1 MSKSTINVG
10 VIGCGNISIVYL
22 TNLTQHYQN
31 VNVVACADLLSEKA
45 SQAAQTYG
53 VPKNCTVE
61 ELLADPEVELIVNL
75 TLPAVHCQV
84 NRQALEAGKHVYC
97 EKPLALSLEDA
108 DGLVKLAESRGLLLA
123 SAPDTILGAGLMTCR
138 NLLDSGAVGK
148 VTTFTAN
155 VVNHGSEL
163 WHPSP
168 KFLYQKGAGPVLDV
182 GPYYVSAL
190 VSLLGP
196 IKQIFCTARTPEPIR
211 NIQGEAFPV
220 EVSTTYSSVVEFC
233 NGAVG
238 NINASFDAWRS
249 QLPCIEIHGTK
260 ASLYAP
266 DPNMFKG
273 PVGFYDGKALEAR
286 ITGCNGTFTDKL
298 NLLYG
303 PESDKFL
310 REEPLHYPTDLSEQ
324 ANMRGM
330 GVSDMADALLRGRQ
344 PRLTASFARHI
355 VEALCAFQIS
365 SDRNEPYVMTTTCDR
380 PNPMTTGLP
389 LWTVG

>member
-1 MSKSTINVG
+1 MNEKKVNTG

-31 VNVVACADLLSEKA
+31 VRVVACADLFPEKA
-45 SQAAQTYG
+45 AQAAETYG
-53 VPKNCTVE
+53 VGRSCTVE
-61 ELLADPEVELIVNL
+61 ELLADPEIELVVNL
-75 TLPAVHCQV
+75 TLPAAHYEV
-84 NRQALEAGKHVYC
+84 NKQILEAGKHVYC

-108 DGLVKLAESRGLLLA
+108 DELVRLAEAKGLMLA

-138 NLLDSGAVGK
+138 KLLDSGAVGRI
-148 VTTFTAN
+148 TTFTAN

-168 KFLYQKGAGPVLDV
+168 RFLYQKGAGPVLYV

-196 IKQIFCTARTPEPIR
+196 IKQLFCFARTPEPLR
-211 NIQGEAFPV
+211 DIQGEPFQV
-220 EVSTTYSSVVEFC
+220 EVPTSYSAVVEFQ

-260 ASLYAP
+260 VSLYAP

-273 PVGFYDGKALEAR
+273 PVMFYDGKALEAH
-286 ITGCNGTFTDKL
+286 INGIKGPFTEKL
-298 NLLYG
+298 TALYG
-303 PESDKFL
+303 PQSRQFL
-310 REEPLHYPTDLSEQ
+310 REEPLLYPTDLSDE

-330 GVSDMADALLRGRQ
+330 GVSDMASALLHGRK
-344 PRLTASFARHI
+344 PRLTGSFARHI
-355 VEALCAFQIS
+355 VEVLCAFQIS
-365 SDRNEPYVMTTTCDR
+365 SDQNRPYVMKTTCAR
-380 PNPMTTGLP
+380 PEPMETGLP

>member
-1 MSKSTINVG
+1 MSEKKVNIG

-31 VNVVACADLLSEKA
+31 VNVAACADLFPEKA
-45 SQAAQTYG
+45 AQAAQTYG
-53 VPKNCTVE
+53 VKKSCTVE
-61 ELLADPEVELIVNL
+61 ELLADPEIELVVNL
-75 TLPAVHCQV
+75 TLPAVHYKV
-84 NRQALEAGKHVYC
+84 NKQILEAGKHVYC

-108 DGLVKLAESRGLLLA
+108 DELVKLAEAKGLMLA

-138 NLLDSGAVGK
+138 RLLDSGAVGK

-155 VVNHGSEL
+155 IVNHGSEL

-196 IKQIFCTARTPEPIR
+196 IKQLFCSARLPEPLR
-211 NIQGEAFPV
+211 EIQGEMFPV
-220 EVSTTYSSVVEFC
+220 EVPTSYSAVVEFQ

-249 QLPCIEIHGTK
+249 QLPCIELHGTN

-273 PVGFYDGKALEAR
+273 PVMFYDGKALEKH
-286 ITGCNGTFTDKL
+286 IKGIDGPFTEKL
-298 NLLYG
+298 NALYG
-303 PESDKFL
+303 PVADQFL
-310 REEPLHYPTDLSEQ
+310 REEPLMYPTDMADE

-330 GVSDMADALLRGRQ
+330 GVSDMANALIYRRK
-344 PRLTASFARHI
+344 PRLSASFARHI

-365 SDRNEPYVMTTTCDR
+365 SDENRPYVMKTTCER
-380 PNPMTTGLP
+380 PESMEMGLP